1 MLGVLRGGGG
11 KDVMAMVVVDGEKAK
26 LGLVAFVKDWES
38 HQSTH
43 PPQVHT

>member
-1 MLGVLRGGGG
+1 
-11 KDVMAMVVVDGEKAK
+11 MAMVVVDGEKAK